1 MNAIKF
7 IILLNLINIIVA
19 ITENNGLRFRN
30 FGLRLIVFKEK
41 KINKM
46 VSIINNNLQK
56 CHDKVVVYVADCIN
70 SYNEF
75 SEDEKI
81 LIETAISLFGVFIPD
96 NITANQYQYSG
107 KDKFKT

>member
-81 LIETAISLFGVFIPD
+81 LIQTAISLC
-96 NITANQYQYSG
+96 Y
-107 KDKFKT
+107 